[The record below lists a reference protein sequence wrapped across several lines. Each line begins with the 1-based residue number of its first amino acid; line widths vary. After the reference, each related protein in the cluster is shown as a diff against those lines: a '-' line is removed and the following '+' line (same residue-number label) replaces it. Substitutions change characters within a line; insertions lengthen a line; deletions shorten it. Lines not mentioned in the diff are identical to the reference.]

1 MHHWMNLCI
10 SWTSTGFMHHWMNL
24 CISWTSTGFMH
35 HGRNLCI
42 VEWIYAS
49 TLTYLPA
56 LYLSSPILLVH
67 VLLLLW
73 VIDDLWMCRHR
84 GWQSQMTY
92 EHVMCCRWLVNAS
105 SQWVPDDLR
114 MCRDGCRWLINTSHV
129 VYCELFVAGFIY
141 FVSWMAFEHVMMYC
155 QRLVNP
161 SSHWVPDDFWTCRG
175 VCRWLINTS
184 RVVYCELLVA
194 GFIYLVSWMAFEHVM
209 MYCQRLV
216 NPSSHW
222 VPDDLRMCRDG
233 CRWLI
238 NTSRVVYCEL
248 FVAGFIYFVS
258 WMAFEHVM
266 MYCRRLMNPSSRWV
280 SDDLWT
286 CRDVCRCLIN
296 TSRVVFCVTYSSLDL
311 VSLCLVDEL
320 WTYHAIVSSDYEYV
334 MGCFLRDLFVERIV
348 YSTLIIAFYWCV
360 FKNYWLF
367 LLQDLL

>member
-1 MHHWMNLCI
+1 
-10 SWTSTGFMHHWMNL
+10 MHHWMNL

-35 HGRNLCI
+35 HGMNLCI
-42 VEWIYAS
+42 VEWIHAS
-49 TLTYLPA
+49 TLTYLLA
-56 LYLSSPILLVH
+56 LYLSSSILSVH
-67 VLLLLW
+67 VLLLLR
-73 VIDDLWMCRHR
+73 VIDDLWMCRHM

-114 MCRDGCRWLINTSHV
+114 MCRDGCRWLINTS
-129 VYCELFVAGFIY
+129 
-141 FVSWMAFEHVMMYC
+141 
-155 QRLVNP
+155 
-161 SSHWVPDDFWTCRG
+161 
-175 VCRWLINTS
+175 
-184 RVVYCELLVA
+184 
-194 GFIYLVSWMAFEHVM
+194 
-209 MYCQRLV
+209 
-216 NPSSHW
+216 
-222 VPDDLRMCRDG
+222 
-233 CRWLI
+233 
-238 NTSRVVYCEL
+238 RVVYCEL
-248 FVAGFIYFVS
+248 FVAGFIYFMS

-266 MYCRRLMNPSSRWV
+266 MYCRRLMNASSRWV
-280 SDDLWT
+280 SDDLRT

-296 TSRVVFCVTYSSLDL
+296 TSRVAFSVTYSSLDL

>member
-56 LYLSSPILLVH
+56 LYLSSSILSVH
-67 VLLLLW
+67 VLLLLR
-73 VIDDLWMCRHR
+73 VIDDLWMCRHM
-84 GWQSQMTY
+84 GWQSQMT
-92 EHVMCCRWLVNAS
+92 
-105 SQWVPDDLR
+105 
-114 MCRDGCRWLINTSHV
+114 
-129 VYCELFVAGFIY
+129 
-141 FVSWMAFEHVMMYC
+141 
-155 QRLVNP
+155 
-161 SSHWVPDDFWTCRG
+161 
-175 VCRWLINTS
+175 
-184 RVVYCELLVA
+184 
-194 GFIYLVSWMAFEHVM
+194 FEHVM

-266 MYCRRLMNPSSRWV
+266 IYCRLLMNPSSRWV
-280 SDDLWT
+280 FDDLWT

-296 TSRVVFCVTYSSLDL
+296 TSRVAFSVTYSSLDL

>member
-1 MHHWMNLCI
+1 
-10 SWTSTGFMHHWMNL
+10 MHHWMNL

-56 LYLSSPILLVH
+56 LYLSSSILSVH
-67 VLLLLW
+67 VLLLLR
-73 VIDDLWMCRHR
+73 VIDDLWMCRHM

-114 MCRDGCRWLINTSHV
+114 MCRDGCRWLINTSRV

-175 VCRWLINTS
+175 VCHWLINTS
-184 RVVYCELLVA
+184 RVVYCELFVA
-194 GFIYLVSWMAFEHVM
+194 GFIYFVSWMAFEHVM

-248 FVAGFIYFVS
+248 FVAGFIYFVL

-266 MYCRRLMNPSSRWV
+266 IYCRRLMNPSSRWV
-280 SDDLWT
+280 FDDLWT

-296 TSRVVFCVTYSSLDL
+296 TSRVAFSVTYSSLDL

>member
-1 MHHWMNLCI
+1 MHHWMNFASAGHQLDLCIIEYTDVSLNMLMHHWIYRCIIEYIYASLNEFCI

-35 HGRNLCI
+35 YGMNLCI

-56 LYLSSPILLVH
+56 LYLSLSILSVH
-67 VLLLLW
+67 VLLLLR
-73 VIDDLWMCRHR
+73 VIDDLWMCRHM

-105 SQWVPDDLR
+105 SQWVPDDLW
-114 MCRDGCRWLINTSHV
+114 MCRDG
-129 VYCELFVAGFIY
+129 
-141 FVSWMAFEHVMMYC
+141 
-155 QRLVNP
+155 
-161 SSHWVPDDFWTCRG
+161 
-175 VCRWLINTS
+175 CRWLINTS
-184 RVVYCELLVA
+184 RVVYCELFVA
-194 GFIYLVSWMAFEHVM
+194 GFIYFVSWMAFEHVM

-238 NTSRVVYCEL
+238 NTSRIVYCEL

-266 MYCRRLMNPSSRWV
+266 IYCRRLMNPSSRWV